1 MSNTGK
7 SIAVELRCA
16 GIGDCLCAIAVLRK
30 LRRLYADI
38 TELVLF
44 THQPDLFIRCPW
56 VDRVHQFEDLAARS
70 QHSELLTLFNTTKL
84 PYHLMDTFDFMS
96 IPAGLGQLSFREKQL
111 EYFPAEEDRA
121 QRFDVVLNT
130 SMTWASRS
138 WPLENW
144 QRLADALLA
153 AGQSVAVVGKDV
165 FSPWDNLEKKSP
177 GLQRC
182 VDLTNRLSLD
192 QTFFT
197 IARAGLFVTC
207 QNGLSVLSGVTETE
221 VVVLDRSIEW
231 SKYAL
236 YRHEDPH
243 YRFTIVKGNCD
254 IYCGDS
260 EACRIYGE
268 FRCIPG
274 YEAVWACVAKK
285 LSVAAQAAAQAAGQA
300 TTHPLQ

>member
-1 MSNTGK
+1 MSSSGK
-7 SIAVELRCA
+7 SVAVELRCA
-16 GIGDCLCAIAVLRK
+16 GMGDCLCAIAVLRK
-30 LRRLYADI
+30 IRQIHKDI

-44 THQPDLFIRCPW
+44 THQPELFARCPY
-56 VDRVHQFEDLAARS
+56 VDRVHHIADEAVRAGYPAYI
-70 QHSELLTLFNTTKL
+70 TLFDTSKL

-96 IPAGLGQLSFREKQL
+96 IPVGLGQLSFREKRL
-111 EYFPAEEDRA
+111 EYFPTEENQA

-138 WPLENW
+138 WPLTNW

-153 AGQSVAVVGKDV
+153 TGYSVAVVGKDV
-165 FSPWDNLEKKSP
+165 TSPWDNLEKKSP
-177 GLQRC
+177 GLERC
-182 VDLTNRLSLD
+182 TDLTNRLSLD

-197 IARAGLFVTC
+197 IAKDGLFVTC
-207 QNGLSVLSGVTETE
+207 QNGLSVLCGTTDTE
-221 VVVLDRSIEW
+221 VIVLDRSIEW

-254 IYCGDS
+254 IYCCDS
-260 EACRIYGE
+260 EACPVYGE

-274 YEAVWACVAKK
+274 YDAVWACVAKK
-285 LSVAAQAAAQAAGQA
+285 ASSQVASQGTSQP
-300 TTHPLQ
+300 H